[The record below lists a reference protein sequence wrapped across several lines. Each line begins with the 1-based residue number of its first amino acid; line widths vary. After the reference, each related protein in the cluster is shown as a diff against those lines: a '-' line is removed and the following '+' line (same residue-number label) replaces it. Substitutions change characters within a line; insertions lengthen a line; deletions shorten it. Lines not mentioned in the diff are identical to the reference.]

1 MFGELTI
8 YLSRMVSGAD
18 LVGARGGAWPPQSV
32 RVLVKTVV
40 FIDKRIS
47 FTPLLPKAT
56 HKKP

>member
-8 YLSRMVSGAD
+8 YLSRMVSGAE
-18 LVGARGGAWPPQSV
+18 LVGAGGAWPPQSV

-40 FIDKRIS
+40 FMDKRIS